1 MLRIVRQVLLD
12 LSAIIAIQLTIN
24 VRRQSRLDLFLVRCH
39 FFFFQAEDGIRDVA
53 VTGVQTCALPI
64 YAAAEE
70 PAAVIVYVESEV
82 DARPKCVRPV
92 NPRDVVHELWRGD
105 RTLCVWRQAV
115 RPVDVQRRSQHTVVS
130 PDGNLLWI
138 RKVGIGLSEGE
149 LKREAVETGRE
160 FVHQR
165 RRKIMSVADFQI
177 LPKPVHFTQWWKSGV
192 HLGPCVEEVTLLCI
206 ESILQPP
213 DKDR

>member
-1 MLRIVRQVLLD
+1 LLSVVAWSMCNRCVLWCL
-12 LSAIIAIQLTIN
+12 
-24 VRRQSRLDLFLVRCH
+24 
-39 FFFFQAEDGIRDVA
+39 FFFSGRRRHTRSKRDWSSDVCSSDLIRACRASGGIARRRNVIESCQTVA
-53 VTGVQTCALPI
+53 AIEPDDRRNN
-64 YAAAEE
+64 AAAEE

-82 DARPKCVRPV
+82 DSRPKCVRPV

-149 LKREAVETGRE
+149 LKRED
-160 FVHQR
+160 
-165 RRKIMSVADFQI
+165 RKSTR
-177 LPKPVHFTQWWKSGV
+177 L
-192 HLGPCVEEVTLLCI
+192 
-206 ESILQPP
+206 
-213 DKDR
+213 

>member
-1 MLRIVRQVLLD
+1 CLCLCLLMF
-12 LSAIIAIQLTIN
+12 I
-24 VRRQSRLDLFLVRCH
+24 
-39 FFFFQAEDGIRDVA
+39 FFFFFFSSRRRHTRWPRDWSSDV
-53 VTGVQTCALPI
+53 CSSDL
-64 YAAAEE
+64 
-70 PAAVIVYVESEV
+70 
-82 DARPKCVRPV
+82 
-92 NPRDVVHELWRGD
+92 DVVHELWRGD

-165 RRKIMSVADFQI
+165 RRKIMPVADCQI
-177 LPKPVHFTQWWKSGV
+177 L
-192 HLGPCVEEVTLLCI
+192 
-206 ESILQPP
+206 
-213 DKDR
+213 